1 MILMLPVAP
10 NGTDARR
17 CLQIGCRPTYH
28 ASTPKGKQETPT
40 SVSGRGSSSEPGP
53 VAPISEVRSTLQF
66 AVERV
71 PRKKILLGLPLYGYD
86 WIIPYQ
92 PGTLAEALSNQE
104 AVLTA
109 MRYQSPIQYSF
120 QYESPFFDI
129 RMNLETFMRY
139 GLKMSEA

>member
-1 MILMLPVAP
+1 M
-10 NGTDARR
+10 
-17 CLQIGCRPTYH
+17 
-28 ASTPKGKQETPT
+28 
-40 SVSGRGSSSEPGP
+40 
-53 VAPISEVRSTLQF
+53 RSTLQF